1 MVREE
6 NDCCG
11 CATPGYPCIGESCN
25 LRHAKHYYC
34 DCCKSEVSEGELYD
48 YDGEQLC
55 EDCLLEKVPK
65 VKEM

>member
-6 NDCCG
+6 NDCCS
-11 CATPGYPCIGESCN
+11 CATPGYPCIGESCS

-34 DCCKSEVSEGELYD
+34 DCCKNEFNVADLYD